1 MSKGRVISE
10 FLLALAR
17 QIEHLTDEELNA
29 LLRDAGIDGILRNRS
44 KSLRPK
50 NFDRSVQRTE
60 AEALM
65 QELANQPS
73 RESARELLIGLA
85 PSRRVLVEAAKV
97 REVHIAKE
105 DTISTISEKLVE
117 NVVGSRL
124 DSARIRGG

>member
-17 QIEHLTDEELNA
+17 QIEHLTDDELNA

-44 KSLRPK
+44 KNLRP
-50 NFDRSVQRTE
+50 NFERSVQRTE

-65 QELANQPS
+65 LELAKQPS
-73 RESARELLIGLA
+73 RESARDLLISLA
-85 PSRRVLVEAAKV
+85 PSRRVLVEAAKI
-97 REVHIAKE
+97 REVHVAKE